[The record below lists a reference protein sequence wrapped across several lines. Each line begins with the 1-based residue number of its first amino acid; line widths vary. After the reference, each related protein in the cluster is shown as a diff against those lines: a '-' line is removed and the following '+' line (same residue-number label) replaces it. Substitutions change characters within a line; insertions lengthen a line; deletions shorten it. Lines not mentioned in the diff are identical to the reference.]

1 MGRFCGLALTSTTS
15 ALETKWNMPFITF
28 AASLGTM
35 IDWYDFYIFGSL
47 SVLLSTKFF
56 PKGDPVIAFLSTLA
70 VFATG
75 FAVRPFGAVFFG
87 RIGDLVGRKYTFL
100 LTIGIMGTGTTA
112 IGFLPTYET
121 IGIFA
126 PLILV
131 LLRLLQGLALGGE
144 YGGAVIYVAEHS
156 PDEKRGYWTSYIQ
169 TTATVGLFISLMVI
183 LGTRNLVGNAVF
195 ADWGW
200 RIPFVLSIV
209 LVAMSL
215 LIRWSLSETPLFNRL
230 KQQGSLSK
238 SPTRDS
244 LGNKRNWKLILL
256 ALFGATAGQGV
267 VWYTGQFYALFFL
280 QTVLK
285 VGIDMSSIIVAV
297 ALAAGAPFFVFFGW
311 LSDKI
316 GRKRILLAG
325 NLLAVITY
333 YPIYYAMNA
342 FSNPPNFAV
351 LTVLV
356 WVQVIYVTMVYGP
369 IAAFLVEFFPA
380 KIRYTS
386 LSVPYHLGNGE
397 FGGFLPLIASTI
409 VVATGNIYA
418 GLAYP
423 IAVSAMTLIVG
434 AFLLKETRH
443 IKIWDEVRAPMPIAV
458 PTKKIS
464 RILAPVDGSTN
475 SERALDYA
483 IFLAKKCEASLEA
496 VHVCHAPPLPTSD
509 KERDSFLRML
519 DRDADA
525 ILDKAQKRAKE
536 EGVVIEKLKEVGHP
550 ATRILEVAT
559 AREPSLIVMGSRGKS
574 GFKEAVLGSVS
585 HKVSEEAKCPVLIVR

>member
-1 MGRFCGLALTSTTS
+1 MTSTLTSTTS
-15 ALETKWNMPFITF
+15 ALKTKWNMPFITF

-100 LTIGIMGTGTTA
+100 LTIGIMGIGTTA
-112 IGFLPTYET
+112 IGFLPTYDA

-126 PLILV
+126 PLALV
-131 LLRLLQGLALGGE
+131 VLRLLQGLALGGE
-144 YGGAVIYVAEHS
+144 YGGAVIYVAEHA

-169 TTATVGLFISLMVI
+169 TTATVGLFLSLMVI
-183 LGTRNLVGNAVF
+183 LGTRSLVGNAVF

-209 LVAMSL
+209 LVALSL
-215 LIRWSLSETPLFNRL
+215 LIRWSLSETPLFDRL
-230 KQQGSLSK
+230 KKQGSLSK

-285 VGIDMSSIIVAV
+285 VSFDMSTIIVAV
-297 ALAAGAPFFVFFGW
+297 ALAAGAPFFVLFGW

-316 GRKRILLAG
+316 GRKRIMLAG

-333 YPIYYAMNA
+333 FPIYYAMNA

-351 LTVLV
+351 LTALV

-409 VVATGNIYA
+409 VIATGNIYA

-434 AFLLKETRH
+434 GLLLKETRH
-443 IKIWDEVRAPMPIAV
+443 IKIWDEVRMPAPLTV
-458 PTKKIS
+458 PGKMIS
-464 RILAPVDGSTN
+464 RILTPVDGSTH
-475 SERALDYA
+475 SDKALDYA
-483 IFLAKKCEASLEA
+483 IFLAKKCQASLEV
-496 VHVCHAPPLPTSD
+496 VHVCHAPPIRASD
-509 KERDSFLRML
+509 TNGDAFLGML
-519 DRDADA
+519 KRDADA
-525 ILDKAQKRAKE
+525 ILDKAQNRAKA
-536 EGVVIEKLKEVGHP
+536 EGVEVEKIKEMGHP
-550 ATRILEVAT
+550 ATRILEVARS
-559 AREPSLIVMGSRGKS
+559 REPSLIVMGSRGMS
-574 GFKEAVLGSVS
+574 GIKEAVLGSVS
-585 HKVSEEAKCPVLIVR
+585 HAVSQDAKCPVLIIR